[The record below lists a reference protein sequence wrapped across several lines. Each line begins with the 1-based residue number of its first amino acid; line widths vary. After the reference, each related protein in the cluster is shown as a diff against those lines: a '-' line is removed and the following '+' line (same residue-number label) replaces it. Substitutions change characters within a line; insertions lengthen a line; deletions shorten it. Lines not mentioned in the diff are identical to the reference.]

1 MLFTFYLRLIGN
13 GTQFIGIVIN
23 KEEKSSSGNETCSVV
38 EHYL

>member
-23 KEEKSSSGNETCSVV
+23 KEKSRREMKHVP
-38 EHYL
+38 L

>member
-13 GTQFIGIVIN
+13 GTQFIEIVIN
-23 KEEKSSSGNETCSVV
+23 KEKNSSGNETCSVV